1 MTGSGS
7 DPLRTTDLYV
17 AILGILVAGAYVPA
31 DHDDPDERARL
42 VFEEAAVAA
51 VVTADLVIR
60 AGPSDADPA
69 PVEDPR

>member
-1 MTGSGS
+1 M
-7 DPLRTTDLYV
+7 
-17 AILGILVAGAYVPA
+17 PA

-69 PVEDPR
+69 PVEDPLLTDDAWVIFTSGSTGTPRGSR